1 MQTAKEIVIKVQEIE
16 PRLRHQTIFNTFD
29 QLRKGESLI
38 IHNNHDPKP
47 VFYQLMDIRGNIFSW
62 DYLQEGPEW
71 WDIRLT
77 KVVESIS
84 PNIEEFVLNVPG
96 IAPQSKHAAIF
107 QVFEGTAPGGSFI
120 IHNDHD
126 PKPVYHQL
134 ISQYGEIFEWE
145 YLSEGPQRW
154 DIRIIKKQM
163 QAMEK
168 EGETVIN
175 VPSLPGHLK
184 HQTIFQAFNN
194 LKPGAS
200 FIIHNDHDPKP
211 VYYQLMDMKGDIFT
225 WEYLQEGPEWWDIRV
240 SLKDYEQST
249 PTYTNPFAHPGE
261 KVVNVPSLEPKLKHP
276 TIFQTFNSL
285 QAGESM
291 IIHNDHDP
299 KPVYYQLK
307 SERGDGFTWEYLQE
321 GPKDWDIRIT
331 IKPKESTET
340 IGEIVAKDINKA
352 AVFKKY
358 GIDFCCNGKRTVR
371 EACEAKGLDPQQIE
385 EELRKPIQ
393 NVSSQQMNYEEWN
406 LSFLADFIV
415 NTHHSYTKKYLP
427 EINQYAKKVAQV
439 HGDKHSELIEI
450 RFLVEKINEEMT
462 KHMKEEE
469 EILFPM
475 IKKIEQAK
483 NEGTSF
489 TSEQSLGNMVH
500 TAEQE
505 HDTVGRA
512 LEQIRKLSTNYT
524 IPDDACTSYK
534 LLYSMLQDLENDIFT
549 HIHLENNILF
559 EKAINIEN
567 SFHS

>member
-62 DYLQEGPEW
+62 EYLQEGPEW

-77 KVVESIS
+77 KVVETVS
-84 PNIEEFVLNVPG
+84 PNIEEFVLNIPG

-134 ISQYGEIFEWE
+134 MSQYGDIFEWE

-154 DIRIIKKQM
+154 DIRLTKKQM
-163 QAMEK
+163 QTKEK

-175 VPSLPGHLK
+175 VPSLPGHMK
-184 HQTIFQAFNN
+184 HQTIFQTFNN
-194 LKPGAS
+194 LKPGES

-240 SLKDYEQST
+240 SLKAYEQST
-249 PTYTNPFAHPGE
+249 PTYTNPFARPEE

-276 TIFQTFNSL
+276 TIFQTFDSL

-393 NVSSQQMNYEEWN
+393 NVSSQQMNYEDWS

-439 HGDKHSELIEI
+439 HGDKHPELIEI
-450 RFLVEKINEEMT
+450 RFLVEKIKEEMT

-475 IKKIEQAK
+475 IKKIEQAQS
-483 NEGTSF
+483 EGTSF
-489 TSEQSLGNMVH
+489 TSEQSFGSLVQ

-512 LEQIRKLSTNYT
+512 LEQIRNLSANYA
-524 IPDDACTSYK
+524 IPEDACTSYK
-534 LLYSMLQDLENDIFT
+534 LLFSMLQDLENDIFT